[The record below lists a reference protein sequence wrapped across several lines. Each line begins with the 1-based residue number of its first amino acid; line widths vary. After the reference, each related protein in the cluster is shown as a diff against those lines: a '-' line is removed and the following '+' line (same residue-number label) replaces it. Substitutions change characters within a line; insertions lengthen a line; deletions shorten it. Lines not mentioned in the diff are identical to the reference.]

1 MTDSLLKRAGIG
13 TVGPK
18 RELDTRPDEKERGI
32 TIKSTGISL
41 HAEFSEEDLQ
51 DVIAKQP
58 TKGNQF
64 LINLI
69 DSPGHVDFSAEV
81 TAALRVT
88 DGALVVVDTIE
99 GVSVQ
104 TETVL
109 RQALGERIKPVMIIN
124 KVDRAL
130 LELKLSK
137 EELYQSFRRTIEN
150 ANAAIAPYVDPSLGD
165 VQVHPNEGT
174 VAFGAGKDGWAF
186 TLRQFAVLA
195 AKRFGVKKEKMM
207 ERLWGDNFYNQQTH
221 KWTKNSE
228 DPERERGFNLFVLTP
243 IYNIFNTIMGSDE
256 EKKGSDPDVLALCEK
271 MGIPMKGEAKEFK
284 GKALLRDVMQKFL
297 PAADALL
304 EMMII
309 HLPSPVVAQKYRAE
323 TLYEGP
329 MDDRNAIAI
338 RDCDS
343 SPDAPLMMYISKMV
357 PSADRGRFFAFGR
370 VFSGTVKAG
379 MKVRIQGPDYI
390 PGVTKPQIRAI
401 QSTVLMM
408 GGKTEPLEDCPA
420 GNICGIVGIDQFIV
434 KSATLTTDESAHN
447 LRVMKFSV
455 SPVVNVAVS
464 PVNAADIPKL
474 VEGLKRLS
482 KSEPGIVVKRSPA
495 GEHIISGAGE
505 LQLEIALKD
514 LEEDHARI
522 PIKKSNPI
530 VECKL
535 PLLVILTN
543 IFRPRNS
550 PTRILS
556 SCTCQVVQQT
566 KQNIHDG

>member
-1 MTDSLLKRAGIG
+1 MFQ
-13 TVGPK
+13 
-18 RELDTRPDEKERGI
+18 ERGI

-41 HAEFSEEDLQ
+41 HAELSDD
-51 DVIAKQP
+51 DVADVAAKQP

-137 EELYQSFRRTIEN
+137 EELYQSFRKTIES
-150 ANAAIAPYVDPSLGD
+150 ANAAIAPYVDPAIGD

-186 TLRQFAVLA
+186 TLRQFAASLSA
-195 AKRFGVKKEKMM
+195 RTGVKKERLM
-207 ERLWGDNFYNQQTH
+207 ERLWGDNFYNQQTR
-221 KWTKNSE
+221 KWTKKSD
-228 DPERERGFNLFVLTP
+228 DPEKERGFNLFVLTP
-243 IYNIFNTIMGSDE
+243 IFNVFNTVMGSDE
-256 EKKGSDPDVLALCEK
+256 EKHAMDPDVVALCDK
-271 MGIPMKGEAKEFK
+271 LNVTMKGDAREFK
-284 GKALLRDVMQKFL
+284 GKALLRDIMQKYL
-297 PAADALL
+297 PAAEALL

-329 MDDRNAIAI
+329 MDDKNAVAI
-338 RDCDS
+338 RDCDP

-370 VFSGTVKAG
+370 VFSGTIKAG
-379 MKVRIQGPDYI
+379 LKVRIQGPDYI
-390 PGVTKPQIRAI
+390 PGTKAQTKAI
-401 QSTVLMM
+401 QRTVLMM

-420 GNICGIVGIDQFIV
+420 GNICGLVGIDQFIL
-434 KSATLTTDESAHN
+434 KSATLTTDEAAHN
-447 LRVMKFSV
+447 LKVMKFSV
-455 SPVVNVAVS
+455 SPVVNVAVM
-464 PVNAADIPKL
+464 PVNAQDIPKL

-482 KSEPGIVVKRSPA
+482 KTEPGILVKTSES

-514 LEEDHARI
+514 LEEDHAGI

-530 VECKL
+530 VEC
-535 PLLVILTN
+535 
-543 IFRPRNS
+543 NS
-550 PTRILS
+550 LS
-556 SCTCQVVQQT
+556 QIC
-566 KQNIHDG
+566 

>member
-1 MTDSLLKRAGIG
+1 MILLRA
-13 TVGPK
+13 
-18 RELDTRPDEKERGI
+18 LDNLQERGI

-41 HAEFSEEDLQ
+41 HAELSDQ
-51 DVIAKQP
+51 DILDIQARQP
-58 TKGNQF
+58 TEGNQF

-88 DGALVVVDTIE
+88 DGALVVVDTVE

-109 RQALGERIKPVMIIN
+109 RQALAERIKPVMIIN

-137 EELYQSFRRTIEN
+137 EELYQSFRKTIES
-150 ANAAIAPYVDPSLGD
+150 ANAAIAPYVDPTIGD

-186 TLRQFAVLA
+186 TLRQFAMLA

-207 ERLWGDNFYNQQTH
+207 ERLWGDNFYNHETH
-221 KWTKNSE
+221 KWTKKSGN
-228 DPERERGFNLFVLTP
+228 PEKERGFNMFVLAP
-243 IYNIFNTIMGSDE
+243 IYNVFNTIMGGDE
-256 EKKGSDPDVLALCEK
+256 EKHASDPDVVALCEK
-271 MGIPMKGEAKEFK
+271 LGVSMKGSSKEFK

-297 PAADALL
+297 PAAEALL

-329 MDDRNAIAI
+329 MDDRSAIAI
-338 RDCDS
+338 RDCDA
-343 SPDAPLMMYISKMV
+343 SPNAPLMMYISKMV

-370 VFSGTVKAG
+370 VFSGIVKAG
-379 MKVRIQGPDYI
+379 LKVRIQGPDYI
-390 PGVTKPQIRAI
+390 PGTKLQPRTI
-401 QSTVLMM
+401 QRTVLMM
-408 GGKTEPLEDCPA
+408 GGKVEPLEDCPA
-420 GNICGIVGIDQFIV
+420 GNICGLVGIDQFIL
-434 KSATLTTDESAHN
+434 KSATLTTDEAAHN
-447 LRVMKFSV
+447 MRVMKFSV

-464 PVNAADIPKL
+464 SVNVQDIGKF

-482 KSEPGIVVKRSPA
+482 KSEPGILVKTTEA

-514 LEEDHARI
+514 LEEDHAMV

-530 VECKL
+530 VQCTQLEEFA
-535 PLLVILTN
+535 N
-543 IFRPRNS
+543 NRP
-550 PTRILS
+550 
-556 SCTCQVVQQT
+556 
-566 KQNIHDG
+566 

>member
-1 MTDSLLKRAGIG
+1 MKRAGIG
-13 TVGPK
+13 SVGPK
-18 RELDTRPDEKERGI
+18 RELDTRPDEKVLHLYNETDNQERGI

-41 HAEFSEEDLQ
+41 HAQLSDEDIV
-51 DVIAKQP
+51 DVQAVQP

-88 DGALVVVDTIE
+88 DGALVVVDTVE

-109 RQALGERIKPVMIIN
+109 RQALAERIKPVMIIN

-137 EELYQSFRRTIEN
+137 EELYQSFRMTIES
-150 ANAAIAPYVDPSLGD
+150 ANAAISPYVDPVIGD
-165 VQVHPNEGT
+165 VQVHPDQGT

-186 TLRQFAVLA
+186 TLRQFAILA

-207 ERLWGDNFYNQQTH
+207 ERLWGDNFYSQQTR
-221 KWTKNSE
+221 KWTKKSN
-228 DPERERGFNLFVLTP
+228 DPEKERGFNLFVLTP
-243 IYNIFNTIMGSDE
+243 IYQVFTTIMGSDE
-256 EKKGSDPDVLALCEK
+256 EKHAMDPDVVALCEK
-271 MGIPMKGEAKEFK
+271 LNISMKGEAKEFK
-284 GKALLRDVMQKFL
+284 GKALLRDIMQKFL
-297 PAADALL
+297 PAAEALL

-309 HLPSPVVAQKYRAE
+309 HLPSPVVAQKYRVE

-329 MDDRNAIAI
+329 MDDKNAIAI

-343 SPDAPLMMYISKMV
+343 SPDAPLMMYISKIV
-357 PSADRGRFFAFGR
+357 PSASRGRFFAFGR

-379 MKVRIQGPDYI
+379 LKVRIQGPDYI
-390 PGVTKPQIRAI
+390 PGTKVPTKGI
-401 QSTVLMM
+401 QQTVLMM

-420 GNICGIVGIDQFIV
+420 GNICGLVGVDEFIL
-434 KSATLTTDESAHN
+434 KTATLTTDESAYN
-447 LRVMKFSV
+447 LKVMKFSV

-464 PVNAADIPKL
+464 PVNAQDIPKL
-474 VEGLKRLS
+474 VEGLRRLS
-482 KSEPGIVVKRSPA
+482 KTEPGIIVKTSDS

-514 LEEDHARI
+514 LEEDHAGI

-530 VECKL
+530 VECMFL
-535 PLLVILTN
+535 I
-543 IFRPRNS
+543 S
-550 PTRILS
+550 H
-556 SCTCQVVQQT
+556 C
-566 KQNIHDG
+566 

>member
-1 MTDSLLKRAGIG
+1 LSN
-13 TVGPK
+13 
-18 RELDTRPDEKERGI
+18 
-32 TIKSTGISL
+32 
-41 HAEFSEEDLQ
+41 EDIV
-51 DVIAKQP
+51 DVEAKQP

-137 EELYQSFRRTIEN
+137 EELYQSFRKTIES
-150 ANAAIAPYVDPSLGD
+150 ANAAIAPYVDPVIGD

-186 TLRQFAVLA
+186 TLRQFAMIA
-195 AKRFGVKKEKMM
+195 SKRFGIKKEKMM
-207 ERLWGDNFYNQQTH
+207 ERLWGDNFYNQKTR
-221 KWTKNSE
+221 KWSKKSD
-228 DPERERGFNLFVLTP
+228 DPENQRGFNLFVLTP
-243 IYNIFNTIMGSDE
+243 IYTIFKTIMGSDE
-256 EKKGSDPDVLALCEK
+256 EKHAMDPDVVALCEK
-271 MGIPMKGEAKEFK
+271 MNIPMKGDAKEFK
-284 GKALLRDVMQKFL
+284 GKALLRDIMQKFL
-297 PAADALL
+297 PAAEALL

-329 MDDRNAIAI
+329 MDDKNAIAI
-338 RDCDS
+338 RDCDP

-390 PGVTKPQIRAI
+390 PGTKVQTKAI
-401 QSTVLMM
+401 QRTVLMM

-420 GNICGIVGIDQFIV
+420 GNICGLVGIDQFIL
-434 KSATLTTDESAHN
+434 KSATLTTDENAHN

-464 PVNAADIPKL
+464 PVNAQDVPKL

-482 KSEPGIVVKRSPA
+482 KTEPGILVRMSES

-514 LEEDHARI
+514 LEEDHAGV

-530 VECKL
+530 VEC
-535 PLLVILTN
+535 I
-543 IFRPRNS
+543 S
-550 PTRILS
+550 LS
-556 SCTCQVVQQT
+556 
-566 KQNIHDG
+566 

>member
-1 MTDSLLKRAGIG
+1 MIHDPTKRYTSTSAHQAN
-13 TVGPK
+13 
-18 RELDTRPDEKERGI
+18 LQERGI

-41 HAEFSEEDLQ
+41 HAELSDEDIK
-51 DVIAKQP
+51 DVEAHQP

-109 RQALGERIKPVMIIN
+109 RQALAERIKPVMIIN

-137 EELYQSFRRTIEN
+137 EELYQSFRKTIES
-150 ANAAIAPYVDPSLGD
+150 ANAAIAPYVDPAVGD
-165 VQVHPNEGT
+165 VQVHPNQGT

-186 TLRQFAVLA
+186 TLRQFAIMA
-195 AKRFGVKKEKMM
+195 SNKFGVKKERMM
-207 ERLWGDNFYNQQTH
+207 ERLWGDNFYNQQTK
-221 KWTKNSE
+221 KWTKNSN
-228 DPERERGFNLFVLTP
+228 DPERERGFNMFVLTP
-243 IYNIFNTIMGSDE
+243 IYQVFNTVMGSDE
-256 EKKGSDPDVLALCEK
+256 TKHAMDPDVVALCER
-271 MGIPMKGEAKEFK
+271 MGITMKGEAREFK
-284 GKALLRDVMQKFL
+284 GKALLRDMMQKFL
-297 PAADALL
+297 PAAEALL

-329 MDDRNAIAI
+329 MDDKNAVAI
-338 RDCDS
+338 RDCDP
-343 SPDAPLMMYISKMV
+343 SPDAPVMMYISKMV

-379 MKVRIQGPDYI
+379 LKVRIQGSDYI
-390 PGVTKPQIRAI
+390 PGTKVQTKAI
-401 QSTVLMM
+401 QRTVLMM

-420 GNICGIVGIDQFIV
+420 GNICGLVGIDQFIL

-455 SPVVNVAVS
+455 SPVVNVAVT
-464 PVNAADIPKL
+464 PVNAQDIPKL

-482 KSEPGIVVKRSPA
+482 KTEPGIIVKTSES

-514 LEEDHARI
+514 LEEDHANI

-530 VECKL
+530 VECTR
-535 PLLVILTN
+535 PLISHTN
-543 IFRPRNS
+543 FRPRNCAA
-550 PTRILS
+550 TLIS
-556 SCTCQVVQQT
+556 SRARKVAQ
-566 KQNIHDG
+566 

>member
-1 MTDSLLKRAGIG
+1 LDLNENSILDRMKRYPPLISRTDK
-13 TVGPK
+13 PQ
-18 RELDTRPDEKERGI
+18 ERGI

-41 HAEFSEEDLQ
+41 HAQFSEEDVK
-51 DVIAKQP
+51 DVQAKQP
-58 TKGNQF
+58 TNGNQF

-88 DGALVVVDTIE
+88 DGALVVVDTVE

-109 RQALGERIKPVMIIN
+109 RQALAERIKPVMIIN

-137 EELYQSFRRTIEN
+137 EELYQSFRRTIES
-150 ANAAIAPYVDPSLGD
+150 ANAAIAPYVDPVIGD

-186 TLRQFAVLA
+186 TIRQFAVLA
-195 AKRFGVKKEKMM
+195 SKRFAVKQDKMM
-207 ERLWGDNFYNQQTH
+207 ERLWGDNFYNAKTH
-221 KWTKNSE
+221 KWTKKSD
-228 DPERERGFNLFVLTP
+228 DPENERGFNMFILTP
-243 IYNIFNTIMGSDE
+243 IYNVFNTVMGSDE
-256 EKKGSDPDVLALCEK
+256 EKHARDPDVVSLCER
-271 MGIPMKGEAKEFK
+271 MGIQMKGDSRNFK
-284 GKALLRDVMQKFL
+284 GKALLRDIMQKFL
-297 PAADALL
+297 PAAEALL

-309 HLPSPVVAQKYRAE
+309 HLPSPVVAQKYRVE

-338 RDCDS
+338 RDCNP

-370 VFSGTVKAG
+370 VFSGTVRAG
-379 MKVRIQGPDYI
+379 MKVRIQGPDYT
-390 PGVTKPQIRAI
+390 PGSKATLRSI
-401 QSTVLMM
+401 QRTVLMM
-408 GGKTEPLEDCPA
+408 GGKVEPLEDCPA
-420 GNICGIVGIDQFIV
+420 GNICGLVGIDQFIM
-434 KSATLTTDESAHN
+434 KSATLTTDETAHN

-455 SPVVNVAVS
+455 SPVVNVAVT
-464 PVNAADIPKL
+464 PANPQDIPKL

-482 KSEPGIVVKRSPA
+482 KTEPGILVKVTES
-495 GEHIISGAGE
+495 GEHMVSGAGE

-514 LEEDHARI
+514 LEEDHAGV

-530 VECKL
+530 VQCMLISRK
-535 PLLVILTN
+535 
-543 IFRPRNS
+543 
-550 PTRILS
+550 
-556 SCTCQVVQQT
+556 C
-566 KQNIHDG
+566 

>member
-1 MTDSLLKRAGIG
+1 MRRYSVFTNQ
-13 TVGPK
+13 TNNQ
-18 RELDTRPDEKERGI
+18 ERGI

-41 HAEFSEEDLQ
+41 HAQLSDEDIL
-51 DVIAKQP
+51 DVQAIQP

-109 RQALGERIKPVMIIN
+109 RQALAERIKPVMIIN

-137 EELYQSFRRTIEN
+137 EELYQSFRKTIES
-150 ANAAIAPYVDPSLGD
+150 ANAAIAPYVDPVIGD
-165 VQVHPNEGT
+165 VQVHPNQGT

-186 TLRQFAVLA
+186 TLRQFAMLA
-195 AKRFGVKKEKMM
+195 AKRFGVKKDKMM
-207 ERLWGDNFYNQQTH
+207 ERLWGDNFYNQQTR
-221 KWTKNSE
+221 KWTKNSN
-228 DPERERGFNLFVLTP
+228 DPEKERGFNLFVLTP
-243 IYNIFNTIMGSDE
+243 IYQVFNTIMGSDE
-256 EKKGSDPDVLALCEK
+256 EKRGTDPDVVALCEK
-271 MGIPMKGEAKEFK
+271 LNVTMKGEAKEFK
-284 GKALLRDVMQKFL
+284 GKALLRDIMQKFL
-297 PAADALL
+297 PAAEALL

-329 MDDRNAIAI
+329 MDDKNAIAI
-338 RDCDS
+338 RDCDP

-370 VFSGTVKAG
+370 VFSGTIKAG
-379 MKVRIQGPDYI
+379 LKVRIQGPDYI
-390 PGVTKPQIRAI
+390 PGTKVQTKAI
-401 QSTVLMM
+401 QRTVLMM

-420 GNICGIVGIDQFIV
+420 GNICGLVGIDQFIL

-447 LRVMKFSV
+447 LKVMKFSV

-464 PVNAADIPKL
+464 PVNAQDIPKL

-482 KSEPGIVVKRSPA
+482 KTEPGIIVKTSES

-514 LEEDHARI
+514 LEEDHAGI

-530 VECKL
+530 VECMFL
-535 PLLVILTN
+535 I
-543 IFRPRNS
+543 
-550 PTRILS
+550 
-556 SCTCQVVQQT
+556 
-566 KQNIHDG
+566 

>member
-1 MTDSLLKRAGIG
+1 M
-13 TVGPK
+13 
-18 RELDTRPDEKERGI
+18 
-32 TIKSTGISL
+32 
-41 HAEFSEEDLQ
+41 
-51 DVIAKQP
+51 
-58 TKGNQF
+58 
-64 LINLI
+64 
-69 DSPGHVDFSAEV
+69 
-81 TAALRVT
+81 RVT

-109 RQALGERIKPVMIIN
+109 RQSLAERIKPVMIIN

-137 EELYQSFRRTIEN
+137 EELYQSFRKTVES
-150 ANAAIAPYVDPSLGD
+150 ANAAIAPYVDPTVGD
-165 VQVHPNEGT
+165 VQVHPNDGT

-186 TLRQFAVLA
+186 TLRQFAIMA

-207 ERLWGDNFYNQQTH
+207 ERLWGDNFYNQQTR
-221 KWTKNSE
+221 KWTKKSD
-228 DPERERGFNLFVLTP
+228 DPEKERGFNMFVLTP
-243 IYNIFNTIMGSDE
+243 IYNVFNTIMGGDE
-256 EKKGSDPDVLALCEK
+256 EKRATDPDVVALCEK
-271 MGIPMKGEAKEFK
+271 MNITMKGESREFK
-284 GKALLRDVMQKFL
+284 GKALLRDIMQKFL
-297 PAADALL
+297 PAAEALL

-329 MDDRNAIAI
+329 MDDKSAIAI

-370 VFSGTVKAG
+370 VFSGTIKAG
-379 MKVRIQGPDYI
+379 LKVRIQGPDYI
-390 PGVTKPQIRAI
+390 PGTKAQIRAI
-401 QSTVLMM
+401 QRTVLMM

-420 GNICGIVGIDQFIV
+420 GNICGLVGIDQFIL

-464 PVNAADIPKL
+464 PVNAQDIPKL

-482 KSEPGIVVKRSPA
+482 KSEPGIIVKTSQS

-514 LEEDHARI
+514 LEEDHAMV

-530 VECKL
+530 VECDS
-535 PLLVILTN
+535 PMLVVLILDRETVQQESSTVALAKSSN
-543 IFRPRNS
+543 RHNRIYMTAQPMSEDLINDIESGKFDTRLDFKTRG
-550 PTRILS
+550 RILADNYGWDVNQARKIFAFGPTDRDPNVIVDATVGIDTREIKDS
-556 SCTCQVVQQT
+556 VVTAFTQ
-566 KQNIHDG
+566 